1 MPNSNINA
9 NKQLAINIIAQLVA
23 FSIQIGISFFLT
35 PFIVK
40 SLGAEAYGF
49 VGLANN
55 IISYTTLIT
64 IALNSMAGRFIT
76 ICVHQNNI
84 DKANIYFSSVFFS
97 NLLISFF
104 LFTISIILIYF
115 LEVCINIPINLIGDV
130 KALFG
135 LLLLNSIIG
144 LITNV
149 YAIST
154 FICNRLELNS
164 IRTIIGNISRA
175 AILIFLFSLFTPHVW
190 YLGLSAL
197 AYTVYVGLFNFKYT
211 QKLTPDLKLSIN
223 KYNKRAVK
231 ELISAGTW
239 NLLSKLSDILSQG
252 FDLLLANLFIGATAM
267 GVLSITKTIP
277 MVILSVFA
285 LLASC
290 FAPEWTELYAKKQIN
305 KLKDELLKSIR
316 ILGIFSSIP
325 LAILYAYGDVFYH
338 LWIPSEDSR
347 LLYLLT
353 IASTIGMTCGL
364 PQESLWNI
372 FTITNQVRKSS
383 LNLLYNSILI
393 ILIVIIGI
401 NYVESDIA
409 KLFILAS
416 TRTIVGLI
424 RVLTFLP
431 IYGAKCLNLKPTIF
445 YRPIIM
451 NVFSILILSILSFLV
466 KEIFLENTWTSL
478 CISILI
484 TCIIGLIVNS
494 YLILTPTDREFICN
508 KIKSKL

>member
-1 MPNSNINA
+1 MINNT
-9 NKQLAINIIAQLVA
+9 NKQLAINIIAQFIA

-40 SLGAEAYGF
+40 SLGAAAYGF

-76 ICVHQNNI
+76 ISVHQNNI
-84 DKANIYFSSVFFS
+84 EKANTYFSSVFFS
-97 NLLISFF
+97 NLFISIF
-104 LFTISIILIYF
+104 LFITSTILIFY
-115 LEVCINIPINLIGDV
+115 LEVCINIPSNLIWDT
-130 KALFG
+130 KALFA

-149 YAIST
+149 YAVST
-154 FICNRLELNS
+154 FIRNRLELNS

-175 AILIFLFSLFTPHVW
+175 IILILLFSFCTPHVW
-190 YLGLSAL
+190 YLGISAL
-197 AYTVYVGLFNFKYT
+197 VYTIYVGYFNYRYT
-211 QKLTPDLKLSIN
+211 QKLTPELYLSIK
-223 KYNKRAVK
+223 KYDKKAVK
-231 ELISAGTW
+231 ELISAGAW

-252 FDLLLANLFIGATAM
+252 FDLLLANLFISATAM

-285 LLASC
+285 LLSSC
-290 FAPEWTELYAKKQIN
+290 FAPEWTELYAKKQID

-325 LAILYAYGDVFYH
+325 LTILYVYGDVFYK
-338 LWIPSEDSR
+338 LWLPGEDNH

-353 IASTIGMTCGL
+353 IFSTIGMICAL

-372 FTITNQVRKSS
+372 FTITNKVKKSS

-393 ILIVIIGI
+393 ISIVFIGI
-401 NYVESDIA
+401 YFAKSDIT

-416 TRTIVGLI
+416 TRTIIGLI

-431 IYGAKCLNLKPTIF
+431 IYGAKCLNLKRNTF

-451 NVFSILILSILSFLV
+451 NVLSILILSILSFII
-466 KEIFLENTWTSL
+466 KRFLLESTWSSL
-478 CISILI
+478 CISIML
-484 TCIIGLIVNS
+484 TSIIGMIINS
-494 YLILTPTDREFICN
+494 YLVLTSSDRKYLWN
-508 KIKSKL
+508 KIQSKL

>member
-1 MPNSNINA
+1 MNNNK
-9 NKQLAINIIAQLVA
+9 NKQLAINIIAQLIA

-40 SLGAEAYGF
+40 SLGAAAYGF

-76 ICVHQNNI
+76 ISVHQNNI
-84 DKANIYFSSVFFS
+84 EKANTYFSSVFFS
-97 NLLISFF
+97 NLVISIF
-104 LFTISIILIYF
+104 LFVTSTILIFY
-115 LEVCINIPINLIGDV
+115 LEICINIPSDLIGDI
-130 KALFG
+130 KALFA

-144 LITNV
+144 LVTNV
-149 YAIST
+149 YAVST
-154 FICNRLELNS
+154 FIRNRLELNS

-175 AILIFLFSLFTPHVW
+175 IILILLFSLCTPHVW
-190 YLGLSAL
+190 YLGISALIYTTYIGYFNYKYTKRLTPELRLSAK
-197 AYTVYVGLFNFKYT
+197 KYD
-211 QKLTPDLKLSIN
+211 KK
-223 KYNKRAVK
+223 AVI
-231 ELISAGTW
+231 ELISAGAW

-252 FDLLLANLFIGATAM
+252 FDLLLANLFISATAM

-277 MVILSVFA
+277 MVILSIFA
-285 LLASC
+285 LLSSC
-290 FAPEWTELYAKKQIN
+290 FAPEWTELYAKKQID

-325 LAILYAYGDVFYH
+325 LTILYVYGDVFYQ
-338 LWIPSEDSR
+338 LWIPGENSH
-347 LLYLLT
+347 LLYTLT

-372 FTITNQVRKSS
+372 FTITNQVKKSS

-393 ILIVIIGI
+393 ILIVFIGVY
-401 NYVESDIA
+401 YVESDTA

-431 IYGAKCLNLKPTIF
+431 IYGAKCLNLKTTIF

-451 NVFSILILSILSFLV
+451 NVFSILILSILSFFI
-466 KEIFLENTWTSL
+466 KEFLLENTWISL
-478 CISILI
+478 CISIII
-484 TCIIGLIVNS
+484 TSITGVIINS
-494 YLILTPTDREFICN
+494 YLVLTSTDREYLWN